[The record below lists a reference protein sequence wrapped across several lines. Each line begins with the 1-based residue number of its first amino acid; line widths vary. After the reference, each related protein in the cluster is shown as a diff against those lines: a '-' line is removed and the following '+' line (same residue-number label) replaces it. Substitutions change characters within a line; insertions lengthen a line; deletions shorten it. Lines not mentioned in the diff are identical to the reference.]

1 METKIMY
8 GQEVAQDML
17 KDLVWNPRHTLYILS
32 NQADPASAVYVR
44 NKKKKC
50 EEVGVKCVVYDI
62 SNSWI
67 ERVNDILYN
76 EISINPEKY
85 YVIIQKPL
93 PVQLREYEKEIDSF
107 FKKFPGV
114 DIDAFGGDL
123 STEFKTPATPL
134 GVMKMLDYYVGTKNL
149 DGLNAVVLGRS
160 EIVGKPMAGLLL
172 NANCT
177 VTVCHSHTKNL
188 KDYTRNADLIVS
200 AIGKPKFITS
210 DYIGDNR
217 PIIVDVGINRDEN
230 GKLCGDVDF
239 EGVKEKCSFISPV
252 PKGVGVLTVAS
263 LVYKMGKKILKN
275 FAKTLDKQN

>member
-1 METKIMY
+1 MDTKIMY
-8 GQEVAQDML
+8 GQEVAQNML
-17 KDLVWNPRHTLYILS
+17 EGLTWNPNHTLYILS

-50 EEVGVKCVVYDI
+50 EEVGVKCIIYDI
-62 SNSWI
+62 SNDTI
-67 ERVNDILYN
+67 ERVKNILYN
-76 EISINPEKY
+76 EISYNLEKY

-93 PVQLREYEKEIDSF
+93 PVHLRKYEKEIDAF
-107 FKKFPGV
+107 FKDFPHTN
-114 DIDAFGGDL
+114 IDAFGGDL

-134 GVMKMLDYYVGTKNL
+134 GVMKMLDYYVGVKNL

-172 NANCT
+172 NVNCT

-200 AIGKPKFITS
+200 AIGKPKFITN

-239 EGVKEKCSFISPV
+239 ENVKEKCSFISPV
-252 PKGVGVLTVAS
+252 PKGVGILTVAS
-263 LVYKMGKKILKN
+263 LVYKMGKKIFRKMM
-275 FAKTLDKQN
+275 

>member
-67 ERVNDILYN
+67 ERINDILYN

-107 FKKFPGV
+107 FKKFPGT

-239 EGVKEKCSFISPV
+239 EGIKEKCSFISPV

-263 LVYKMGKKILKN
+263 LVYKMGKKN
-275 FAKTLDKQN
+275 F